1 MTAGERMRVTVC
13 KACERECEGVREK
26 KNSRVRKDMKDHQ
39 REGKR
44 EGKNKAVRKDKRCEA
59 VVSVRMW
66 IHVREYMGE
75 GGHKVG
81 S

>member
-1 MTAGERMRVTVC
+1 
-13 KACERECEGVREK
+13 
-26 KNSRVRKDMKDHQ
+26 MKGHQ

-66 IHVREYMGE
+66 MHVREYMGE
-75 GGHKVG
+75 GGGKG
-81 S
+81 GR